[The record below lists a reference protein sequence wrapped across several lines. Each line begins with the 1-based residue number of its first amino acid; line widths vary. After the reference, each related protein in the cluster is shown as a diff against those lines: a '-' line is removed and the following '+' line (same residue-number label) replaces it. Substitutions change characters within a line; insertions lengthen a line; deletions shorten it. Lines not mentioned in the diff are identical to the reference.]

1 MYTCPGEEPAV
12 DYFVGPAQSKWFDPE
27 TIHLI
32 TQKSNFF
39 LYLRES
45 NILLSALLPDG
56 SSAAC

>member
-12 DYFVGPAQSKWFDPE
+12 DYFDGPAQSKWFDPE

-32 TQKSNFF
+32 TPKKKNFI
-39 LYLRES
+39 LRES